1 MSNSFDFEEFKAQ
14 AIEKLKAGVPLSG
27 KDGVLAPLLEN
38 LLNSAL
44 EGEMDS
50 HLDEVEREMGNRRNG
65 HMSKQVQTSMGEI
78 TINTPRDRDGTFDPQ
93 VVRKRE
99 KILAD
104 SLADRII
111 GLYAIGNSTREISD
125 ILEEQFG
132 NRISAE
138 TISSITDRVL
148 PEIQSWK
155 NRPLDRVYP
164 IVWLDAVHYK
174 VMDEKNRPVTRAIY
188 NVLALTCEGRKEL
201 LGMYISK
208 SEGANFWL
216 GVLTDLQNRG
226 VQDILIACVDGLK
239 GFPDAIASVF
249 PQTTVQLCI
258 VHQIRNSVKY
268 VASRNQKEFMRD
280 LKLVYQAVNK
290 DAAEKALDDL
300 EIKWG
305 EDYPIVIKS
314 WRDNWDRLTAYFQY
328 SQHIR
333 RIIYT
338 TNTVEGYHR
347 QLRKVT
353 KNKGVFTS
361 DTALEKLVYL
371 AFTRIRKKWTQP
383 VQNWGQT
390 AQQLAILFFDDIDN
404 LAEPFWD
411 IGGPKTTPKYN
422 LTQFSLHYPESGTL
436 NLGHVLEFII
446 DSLDI
451 DLFRGSILSPMVI
464 SAPFML
470 FRSFVRSRIPFT
482 NSFFKQTFAY
492 VPLAPDKFS
501 RYILQKGDVLEGI
514 PVIHIARGSM
524 KLSNSPFSLHTRCSL
539 KP

>member
-1 MSNSFDFEEFKAQ
+1 MSTTLDFESFKAN
-14 AIEKLKAGVPLSG
+14 AIEQLKAGVPLSG

-38 LLNSAL
+38 LLTSAL

-50 HLDEVEREMGNRRNG
+50 HLDNGEREFGNRRNG
-65 HMSKQVQTSMGEI
+65 HMSKQVQTSMGEV
-78 TINTPRDRDGTFDPQ
+78 TINTPRDRDGTFAPQ
-93 VVRKRE
+93 AVKKRE

-104 SLADRII
+104 SLSDRII

-125 ILEEQFG
+125 MLEEQFG

-155 NRPLDRVYP
+155 SRPLDRIYP

-188 NVLALTCEGRKEL
+188 NVLALTTDERKEL

-216 GVLTDLQNRG
+216 SVLTDLQSRG

-249 PQTTVQLCI
+249 PETTVQFCI
-258 VHQIRNSVKY
+258 VHQIRNSIKY
-268 VASRNQKEFMRD
+268 VASKNQKEFMRD

-290 DAAEKALDDL
+290 DGTEKALCDL
-300 EIKWG
+300 DTRWG
-305 EDYPIVIKS
+305 EDYPIVIRS
-314 WRDNWDRLTAYFQY
+314 WRDNWDRLTTYFQY
-328 SQHIR
+328 SPHIR

-390 AQQLAILFFDDIDN
+390 AQQLAILFPDRF
-404 LAEPFWD
+404 
-411 IGGPKTTPKYN
+411 K
-422 LTQFSLHYPESGTL
+422 
-436 NLGHVLEFII
+436 
-446 DSLDI
+446 
-451 DLFRGSILSPMVI
+451 ILV
-464 SAPFML
+464 
-470 FRSFVRSRIPFT
+470 
-482 NSFFKQTFAY
+482 
-492 VPLAPDKFS
+492 
-501 RYILQKGDVLEGI
+501 
-514 PVIHIARGSM
+514 
-524 KLSNSPFSLHTRCSL
+524 
-539 KP
+539 